1 MLSVSEDV
9 LSQGNAVQLRGI
21 VPQPIGAILA
31 RFRGIGGLLLACLAV
46 QLAFWLVINPLLFAS
61 PQRPDVIAVGNAAM
75 ATLQSP
81 DPAGFDQAAFKPIE
95 LPASDCCG
103 PGYRL
108 VRMQFTLNAVPPDGL
123 ALIPSIGADNYH
135 IRVNGQWTRQDGRLA
150 LPRPT
155 YHGTPRT
162 ILYVSPS
169 TLKVGENRLE
179 YVMVRAS
186 NPYFDV
192 GKPMLAPYAQASELL
207 AQRNFILND
216 YKIISYSF
224 GLLAA
229 ALAFLLLARS
239 EQKRFA
245 FWVCVVLA
253 AWSLRYHYYTW
264 LDPPFSGPVRMV
276 YYFVLTLTIP
286 AAWVNMIDA
295 WTGRPWRWLGWLTGL
310 VWAGIAVT
318 FVSLLSASD
327 AGPYDQAVTLT
338 NGAGIALG
346 GLGIVRFLWHFLTRR
361 DDRTWEAALF
371 LLCITL
377 MIFDFYGELSGGGA
391 KGYLQTSF
399 PFMIMAFPVAFIAR
413 NIRLFRSMNE
423 FNELLSGQ
431 LREREAELAA
441 NYARQ
446 SELARRE
453 TLVAERQ
460 RLMRDMHDGIG
471 GQLMSLLF
479 ASRKQPI
486 PQKELTESLQ
496 QVIDEL
502 RLIIDSL
509 DTVGETLGTALATF
523 RARIEPRLSAAG
535 IELRWDNSLPDP
547 LDGLGPRE
555 VLQIFRIVQ
564 EAVTNVIKHAN
575 SPTLD
580 IAIAKSEG
588 ATNSIAITI
597 ADAGQGLVADPGN
610 GHGIQNMQA
619 RAEAIGGSLVID
631 SKPSGTR
638 VLLLVPLLAP
648 TDASA

>member
-1 MLSVSEDV
+1 MQ
-9 LSQGNAVQLRGI
+9 SQGFLRTEHDSALGFKRLG
-21 VPQPIGAILA
+21 Q
-31 RFRGIGGLLLACLAV
+31 LLLACIAV

-61 PQRPDVIAVGNAAM
+61 PQRPDLIPVGAAAIATVQDPG
-75 ATLQSP
+75 
-81 DPAGFDQAAFKPIE
+81 PAGFENARFKPVD
-95 LPASDCCG
+95 LPATDCCG

-108 VRMQFTLNAVPPDGL
+108 VRLNFTLGVVPADGL

-135 IRVNGQWTRQDGRLA
+135 IRVNGQWTRQDGRLN

-162 ILYVSPS
+162 ILYISPA
-169 TLKVGENRLE
+169 TLQVGENRLE
-179 YVMVRAS
+179 YVLVRAGT
-186 NPYFDV
+186 PYFDV
-192 GKPMLAPYAQASELL
+192 GKPMLAPYAQASQLL
-207 AQRNFILND
+207 AQRNFILNE

-229 ALAFLLLARS
+229 ALAFLLILRS
-239 EQKRFA
+239 EQRRFA
-245 FWVCVVLA
+245 VWVFVLLA

-264 LDPPFSGPVRMV
+264 VDPPFSGQWRSV
-276 YYFVLTLTIP
+276 YYFMLTLTIP
-286 AAWVNMIDA
+286 VAWVNLIDA
-295 WTGRPWRWLGWLTGL
+295 WTGRTWRWLGWLTCLIG
-310 VWAGIAVT
+310 AGIAVT
-318 FVSLLSASD
+318 FTSLVGANG
-327 AGPYDQAVTLT
+327 AGPYDQAVQLT
-338 NGAGIALG
+338 NGAGLALG
-346 GLGIVRFLWHFLTRR
+346 GLGIARFAWHFISQR
-361 DDRTWEAALF
+361 DDRYWEAALF

-377 MIFDFYGELSGGGA
+377 MIADFYGEFFGSGA
-391 KGYLQTSF
+391 KGFLQTSF
-399 PFMIMAFPVAFIAR
+399 PFLILAFPVAFIAR

-423 FNELLSGQ
+423 FNELLTGQ

-441 NYARQ
+441 TYARQ
-446 SELARRE
+446 AELARRE

-486 PQKELTESLQ
+486 PQAELTESLQ

-535 IELRWDNSLPDP
+535 IELRWRNALPDA

-580 IAIAKSEG
+580 IAIAKADDTAG
-588 ATNSIAITI
+588 SIEITI
-597 ADAGQGLVADPGN
+597 VDAGQGMAADPGN
-610 GHGIQNMQA
+610 GHGIQNMQT
-619 RAEAIGGSLVID
+619 RAEAIGGSLAID
-631 SKPSGTR
+631 SKPTGTR
-638 VLLLVPLLAP
+638 LRLLVPVRTS
-648 TDASA
+648 TDATV

>member
-1 MLSVSEDV
+1 MVSLTEGV
-9 LSQGNAVQLRGI
+9 LSQGNAMQLRST
-21 VPQPIGAILA
+21 VPQLVGAMSA
-31 RFRGIGGLLLACLAV
+31 KFRGIGGLLLACITV
-46 QLAFWLVINPLLFAS
+46 QLTFWLVINPVLFAS
-61 PQRPDVIAVGNAAM
+61 PPRPDIIAAENAEL
-75 ATLQSP
+75 ATVP
-81 DPAGFDQAAFKPIE
+81 NADPAGFERAKFKPVE
-95 LPASDCCG
+95 LPHSDCCG

-108 VRMQFTLNAVPPDGL
+108 VRMNFALDAVPADGL
-123 ALIPSIGADNYH
+123 ALIPQLGSDNFH
-135 IRVNGQWTRQDGRLA
+135 VRVNGQWTRQDGRLN

-155 YHGTPRT
+155 YHGNLKT
-162 ILYVSPS
+162 ILYISPS
-169 TLKVGENRLE
+169 VLKVGVNRLE
-179 YVMVRAS
+179 FVAMRAS
-186 NPYFDV
+186 IPYFDI

-207 AQRNFILND
+207 AHRNFILND

-253 AWSLRYHYYTW
+253 AWGLRYHYYTW
-264 LDPPFSGPVRMV
+264 TDPPFSGPVRMV

-286 AAWVNMIDA
+286 VAWVNMIDA
-295 WTGRPWRWLGWLTGL
+295 WTGRPWRWLSWLTGL
-310 VWAGIAVT
+310 IWAGIVVT
-318 FVSLLSASD
+318 FFSLLTATD
-327 AGPYDQAVTLT
+327 AAPYDQAVTLT
-338 NGAGIALG
+338 NGVGIVLG
-346 GLGIVRFLWHFLTRR
+346 GLGIARFLWHFLTRR
-361 DDRTWEAALF
+361 DDRYWEAALF

-377 MIFDFYGELSGGGA
+377 MILDFYGEFSGSGA
-391 KGYLQTSF
+391 KGFLVTSF
-399 PFMIMAFPVAFIAR
+399 PILILAFPVAFIAR

-423 FNELLSGQ
+423 FNELLTGQ
-431 LREREAELAA
+431 LREREAELAD

-479 ASRKQPI
+479 ASRKQPM
-486 PQKELTESLQ
+486 PQEELTTSLQ

-535 IELRWDNSLPDP
+535 IELRWDNSLPDT

-575 SPTLD
+575 SSTLD
-580 IAIAKSEG
+580 IAIAKAEG
-588 ATNSIAITI
+588 ETSSIAITI
-597 ADAGQGLVADPGN
+597 ADAGQGNVAKPGE
-610 GHGIQNMQA
+610 GHGIQNMTA
-619 RAEAIGGSLVID
+619 RAQSIGGSLEIV
-631 SKPSGTR
+631 SGPTGTR
-638 VLLLVPLLAP
+638 LQLLVPVRAP